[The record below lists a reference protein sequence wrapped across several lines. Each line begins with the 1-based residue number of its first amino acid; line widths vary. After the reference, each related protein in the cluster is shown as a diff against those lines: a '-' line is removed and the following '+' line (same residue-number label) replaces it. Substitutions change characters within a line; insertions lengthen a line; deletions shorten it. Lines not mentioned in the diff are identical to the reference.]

1 MRKAWPPQQADL
13 DHKHHKS
20 ETYPRR
26 MSASDPSYLGYW
38 SREEVSHFL
47 KELLE
52 GERTSVAAYA
62 AIGRAA
68 DSPVAELAFESELAQ
83 SAICILL
90 KKEIAARAGAGA
102 LRHTK
107 PIAAPS
113 AECSFRRAIAFAS
126 RNQAQLADMIE
137 EAVLNI
143 SDSKLNAKLMYLLL
157 LHRKQVEHLETFCV

>member
-1 MRKAWPPQQADL
+1 MRKARLPQQADF
-13 DHKHHKS
+13 DDNCHS
-20 ETYPRR
+20 PRG
-26 MSASDPSYLGYW
+26 MNASDPSYFGYW
-38 SREEVSHFL
+38 SKEEVSSFL

-52 GERTSVAAYA
+52 GERTGVTAYA
-62 AIGRAA
+62 AIGRTT

-90 KKEIAARAGAGA
+90 KKEIAARAGAGV
-102 LRHTK
+102 LRHKK
-107 PIAAPS
+107 PTAAPS
-113 AECSFRRAIAFAS
+113 VECSLRRAIAFAI

-143 SDSKLNAKLMYLLL
+143 FDSKLNAKLMYLLL